1 MQPEVTTIERG
12 IGDNNPPEPTPYE
25 KASAKIADLYDE
37 AVHWLDGAEVECQD
51 HADSLSTLLNL
62 IRDARKQA
70 DEARKIEAKPFDD
83 GKAEVQARYNPL
95 LKKADL
101 ATDACKKA
109 IAPWLARKEAEKAAA
124 AAEARRIADEKARA
138 AQEALRAAEASN
150 LAEREAAEQLVKDA
164 KKAESAANRAAR
176 DTAKAGVGIGRATS
190 LRTTYKPVLTD
201 AVVAARHF
209 WATDRQEIEALLI
222 RLAEQTVRNGTREI
236 PGFTIEEIKTA
247 V

>member
-1 MQPEVTTIERG
+1 MPLEARGIEARG
-12 IGDNNPPEPTPYE
+12 IGHNKPPTPYE
-25 KASAKIADLYDE
+25 QASAKIEDLYGE
-37 AVHWLDGAEVECQD
+37 ATYWLDGAAVECQD
-51 HADSLSTLLNL
+51 HADGLSTLLNM
-62 IRDARKQA
+62 IRDARKEA

-109 IAPWLARKEAEKAAA
+109 IAPWLDKQAAEKAAA
-124 AAEARRIADEKARA
+124 AAESRRIADEKAHA
-138 AQEALRAAEASN
+138 AQEALRATEATN
-150 LAEREAAEQLVKDA
+150 LAEREAAEQLVRDA
-164 KKAESAANRAAR
+164 KKAETTANRAAR

-190 LRTTYKPVLTD
+190 LRTSYKPVLAD

-222 RLAEQTVRNGTREI
+222 RLAEQEVRNGKREI
-236 PGFTIEEIKTA
+236 PGFVIEEVKTA